1 MYKYNGLFVNWQKVP
16 TFAAKL
22 KKRTLTCDA
31 VNSGRVF

>member
-22 KKRTLTCDA
+22 KKENINMRC
-31 VNSGRVF
+31 RE